1 MAITGEM
8 LQNVDVSQAIIG
20 EFRDCEAF
28 QKASGAEGERLRE
41 RDQKDNLAIA
51 QGLRS
56 AHERGE
62 LDLPPADP
70 REPTPVDTGSKN
82 LHEVAEEIQ
91 AVIRDSIPDDQG
103 YVVALGGDSGTGKSS
118 TVRVLQEKLPSAQVW
133 SLRVAKGASN
143 ASSLPSLP
151 RLALPRF
158 ASLCLALVTQSHAL
172 LSLSL
177 SLSVCCFWLL
187 NVNVYGVEIVDSLDV
202 AIVASQGNGNVI
214 RSITHLAVEKAK
226 NNNCEVEEVLSTHAE
241 RRAFFDN
248 LTLEKG
254 PGDKYELFM
263 KDKPLKEIQNSVLK
277 SQEVEKKL
285 TTVSEKIQG
294 EHFAFMH
301 QKLEMMKDDG
311 ACVSLGMRG
320 AREAESSGTRRKLS
334 STVQTPGFALGVL
347 VFRLRL
353 LEGRQPT
360 LRMSVLIFALSW

>member
-143 ASSLPSLP
+143 ASLPPLPPSP
-151 RLALPRF
+151 RL
-158 ASLCLALVTQSHAL
+158 ASLCLALPRTRYSIARS

-334 STVQTPGFALGVL
+334 STVQTRASLWVSWSFA
-347 VFRLRL
+347 
-353 LEGRQPT
+353 
-360 LRMSVLIFALSW
+360 